1 MNITACCVFCVFACV
16 ILHFIKRLDDGIA
29 RVLAVVLCVFLFFS
43 VCIYIKQPID
53 YLKRVAQ
60 STSFGKYL
68 PYMIKSLCI
77 GLICKSCEDIC
88 VSLGEAGVGG
98 IIEGAGKLAIIIT
111 CLPLLEEIIST
122 SSGYIK

>member
-1 MNITACCVFCVFACV
+1 MNITACCAFCAFACV
-16 ILHFIKRLDDGIA
+16 VLYFVKRLDEGIA
-29 RVLAVVLCVFLFFS
+29 RVLTVVLCVFLFFE
-43 VCIYIKQPID
+43 VCTYIKQPLD
-53 YLKRVAQ
+53 YLRQTAQ

-68 PYMIKSLCI
+68 PYMVKSLCI

-98 IIEGAGKLAIIIT
+98 VIEGAGKLAIVIT

-122 SSGYIK
+122 SSGYI